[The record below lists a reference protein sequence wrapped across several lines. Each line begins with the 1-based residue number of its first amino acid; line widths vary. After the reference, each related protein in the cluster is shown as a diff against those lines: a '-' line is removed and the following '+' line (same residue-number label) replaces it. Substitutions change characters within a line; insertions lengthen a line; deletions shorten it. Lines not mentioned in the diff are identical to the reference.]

1 MERFFWFRDL
11 LLCFERERENCEVTF
26 VVNNLQILVVF
37 DPLSIQKKFVP
48 KSGKCARIWRL
59 RQSRTMAASIPSIA
73 SPIENGIPIAMPT
86 NMVNLNPTCSTAS
99 TKLTMKHPIPP
110 MPVINLN
117 RMRVIMVLNQGVQI
131 FLVCFNWIK
140 IFFAGAG
147 IKP

>member
-1 MERFFWFRDL
+1 
-11 LLCFERERENCEVTF
+11 
-26 VVNNLQILVVF
+26 
-37 DPLSIQKKFVP
+37 
-48 KSGKCARIWRL
+48 
-59 RQSRTMAASIPSIA
+59 MAASIPSIA

-99 TKLTMKHPIPP
+99 TKLTMVHPMPP
-110 MPVINLN
+110 MPAINLN